1 MCIKRYLYKALIV
14 VLVVL
19 NCPAFAQEHF
29 DPDGYYFPEKEI
41 VVEGCK
47 LDWLELRTIS
57 YNNNGKLD
65 YEHPKFVGPDASLS
79 LVRTKDKEKLNY
91 RFPNPIIGKNNVQL
105 IFVNTSIGIVRI
117 NGKFLDTRGMFW
129 NLSDVVAMKT
139 PVFEGTVS
147 VTRNGKLVYEKVSRF
162 TYWEGD

>member
-1 MCIKRYLYKALIV
+1 
-14 VLVVL
+14 
-19 NCPAFAQEHF
+19 
-29 DPDGYYFPEKEI
+29 
-41 VVEGCK
+41 
-47 LDWLELRTIS
+47 
-57 YNNNGKLD
+57 
-65 YEHPKFVGPDASLS
+65 GPDASLS

-105 IFVNTSIGIVRI
+105 IFVNTPIGIVRI
-117 NGKFLDTRGMFW
+117 NGEFLDTRGMFW